1 MLGAKQMADTWLL
14 CMKSVQIGTDQRVKI
29 NVLIITLSLRAV
41 FGQVRHIK
49 QVRLLKLLNGVK
61 VLVSTIAQIAAT
73 ITRFATSI
81 LPPLQKAPRNVRL
94 FFVNTL
100 LSAESESLLSVPR
113 TLMSASRNSGLLG
126 FTKNFPLQTN
136 SFKSKSFHPNR
147 FCAHVHRA
155 QFRLANLP

>member
-29 NVLIITLSLRAV
+29 NVLIITLSLRAA

-49 QVRLLKLLNGVK
+49 QIRLLKLLNGVK

-73 ITRFATSI
+73 ITHSATSI

-94 FFVNTL
+94 FFVGAF
-100 LSAESESLLSVPR
+100 LSQSLKVSCLFH
-113 TLMSASRNSGLLG
+113 G
-126 FTKNFPLQTN
+126 F
-136 SFKSKSFHPNR
+136 
-147 FCAHVHRA
+147 
-155 QFRLANLP
+155 